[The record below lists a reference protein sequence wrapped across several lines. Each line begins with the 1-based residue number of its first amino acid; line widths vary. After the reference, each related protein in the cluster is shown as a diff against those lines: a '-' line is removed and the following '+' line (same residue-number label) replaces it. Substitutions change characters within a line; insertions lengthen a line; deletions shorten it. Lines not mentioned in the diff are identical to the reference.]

1 MLWYFCGP
9 LQTGHALVCGENN
22 YSTGPLIVRLLGS
35 NLHRT
40 GTSVEYRLLQQ
51 RSTSFVHVNEYRHTT
66 SGLPV
71 YKLLLRKGEDV
82 ATLPSGWK
90 TNSNNTIFEH
100 MVHSI
105 DRIEREYAKIW
116 AYNLFDRS
124 FFYGRWSRGG
134 RVQLLVS
141 QPSPSFG
148 KMFCRPCFIFHSLK
162 AETRVFPPS
171 LNLVFYCLSFY

>member
-35 NLHRT
+35 NLHQT

-71 YKLLLRKGEDV
+71 YKLLLRKGEYV

-124 FFYGRWSRGG
+124 FFLWTVKPRGKG
-134 RVQLLVS
+134 TVTS
-141 QPSPSFG
+141 QPTCPAFG

-162 AETRVFPPS
+162 AETRVFSPS

>member
-9 LQTGHALVCGENN
+9 LLTGHALVCGENN

-35 NLHRT
+35 NLRQT
-40 GTSVEYRLLQQ
+40 GTSVEYRLLQK

-71 YKLLLRKGEDV
+71 YKLLLRKGEYV

-141 QPSPSFG
+141 QPAPRLEKCSVVPALFSIHWKPKQEF
-148 KMFCRPCFIFHSLK
+148 
-162 AETRVFPPS
+162 FP
-171 LNLVFYCLSFY
+171 LV